1 MKSKCKK
8 PPKPSE
14 PFADALVLTDI
25 KIHNATH
32 YVTFDGLIT
41 SNQYTMKLG
50 EFDKI
55 VAAGRYDKGM
65 IRGEFFLN
73 SQNHIRLYD

>member
-1 MKSKCKK
+1 MKNKWKK
-8 PPKPSE
+8 PPKPTKS
-14 PFADALVLTDI
+14 FADALVLTGI
-25 KIHNATH
+25 KPCNTTH
-32 YVTFDGLIT
+32 YVHFDGLIT

-73 SQNHIRLYD
+73 PQNHIRLYE